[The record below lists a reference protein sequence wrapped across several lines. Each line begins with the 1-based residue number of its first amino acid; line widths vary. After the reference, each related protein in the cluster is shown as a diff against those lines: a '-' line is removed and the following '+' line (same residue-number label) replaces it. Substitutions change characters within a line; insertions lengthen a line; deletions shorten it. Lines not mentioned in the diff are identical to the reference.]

1 MIISIIRLFRPLFR
15 HKLKK
20 LEAFEGPE
28 TYAQQMRRHRLFQS
42 IFVVLNSNGRAGNSH
57 QLRRRECSTAK
68 GLELGA
74 ICRPLLAGANSNSA

>member
-28 TYAQQMRRHRLFQS
+28 TYAQQMRRHRLIAVFKAS
-42 IFVVLNSNGRAGNSH
+42 LSY
-57 QLRRRECSTAK
+57 
-68 GLELGA
+68 
-74 ICRPLLAGANSNSA
+74 